1 MHWSIK
7 GIWTTPVVIVI
18 RIVVVVEVT
27 ITIYVPYIVRRIS
40 RPRPTTN
47 EAKITTGLNLADLS
61 QYYLY
66 Q

>member
-18 RIVVVVEVT
+18 EIVVVEVC
-27 ITIYVPYIVRRIS
+27 ITINVPYIVSIIG
-40 RPRPTTN
+40 RPRPTSN
-47 EAKITTGLNLADLS
+47 EDKITTGLNLADLS